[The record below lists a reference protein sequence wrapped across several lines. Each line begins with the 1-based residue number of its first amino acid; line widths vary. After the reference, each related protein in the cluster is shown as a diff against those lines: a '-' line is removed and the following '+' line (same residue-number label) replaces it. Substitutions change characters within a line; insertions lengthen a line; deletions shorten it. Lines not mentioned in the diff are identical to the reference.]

1 MQRSPG
7 CERQP
12 AVYSLIH
19 ADMHPGNVL
28 VDGDR
33 LTIIDFDDAAW
44 GWHAYDIAVA
54 LVLSPARPRSGGV
67 RARLRRRLPVGAAD
81 LRTRTLTLLPM
92 FRLVRGLA
100 QIGWF
105 HQRPELN
112 RAARF
117 EETKAVVLEQCLSI
131 GREI

>member
-1 MQRSPG
+1 MQRSPRLD
-7 CERQP
+7 RQT

-33 LTIIDFDDAAW
+33 LTVIDFDDAGL

-54 LVLSPARPRSGGV
+54 LVYQQRRPAFGDLERAYLAGYRSV
-67 RARLRRRLPVGAAD
+67 RRLSEE
-81 LRTRTLTLLPM
+81 TLGLLPM

-105 HQRPELN
+105 HQRPELD
-112 RAARF
+112 RADRF
-117 EETKAVVLEQCLSI
+117 EETKAVVLDQC
-131 GREI
+131 RAFARTP